1 MSSVETRR
9 ERDCD
14 CEQGLPDV
22 IGTEDVQTRR
32 IKKVDIRLACLL
44 YVELG
49 GYMWARVQ
57 DEVRQWRML
66 W

>member
-9 ERDCD
+9 ELDR
-14 CEQGLPDV
+14 EQGFPDA
-22 IGTEDVQTRR
+22 IGTEIVQTRR
-32 IKKVDIRLACLL
+32 IKKVDVRPACLL

-57 DEVRQWRML
+57 DVVRQWRML
-66 W
+66 R